1 MADALLEIAT
11 EEVKDGMMGWWK
23 SWKSRR
29 KFSDWMGWYHFHT
42 IHGTSTVYLPIH
54 GWLVDFYGKLW
65 IGKYK
70 KTRPMDGPWDSHSFC
85 SSKRVESWWK
95 LDSHYQL
102 RDFRGFYR
110 PNQQTLRS
118 FPWLHEEHMEN
129 SDMMKYDE
137 IPSTLEGGPRSL

>member
-1 MADALLEIAT
+1 
-11 EEVKDGMMGWWK
+11 MG
-23 SWKSRR
+23 
-29 KFSDWMGWYHFHT
+29 
-42 IHGTSTVYLPIH
+42 HGIPI
-54 GWLVDFYGKLW
+54 VC
-65 IGKYK
+65 
-70 KTRPMDGPWDSHSFC
+70 FC

-118 FPWLHEEHMEN
+118 FPCGFHEEHMEN

-137 IPSTLEGGPRSL
+137 MPFALCKVGPYNRYKWSEIPPISRVFNHSYPFIFGHV